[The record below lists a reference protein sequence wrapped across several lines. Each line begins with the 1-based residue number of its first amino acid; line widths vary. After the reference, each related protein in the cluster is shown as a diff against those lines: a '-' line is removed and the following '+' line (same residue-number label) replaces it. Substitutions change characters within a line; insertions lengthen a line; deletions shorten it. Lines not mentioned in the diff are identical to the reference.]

1 MAAGNVTTG
10 THGGKQM
17 MLVKFAKSG
26 IGANNAEINA
36 AIQQCA
42 YDGNTIVATF
52 VDTNDVQC
60 IIEGAGIPATTS
72 NYGEGTTGVT
82 ATLEITFG

>member
-1 MAAGNVTTG
+1 MAAGNVATG

-17 MLVKFAKSG
+17 MLVKFAKNG
-26 IGANNAEINA
+26 ISADEINA

-42 YDGNTIVATF
+42 YDGNTIVATKT
-52 VDTNDVQC
+52 DTNDVQC

-72 NYGEGTTGVT
+72 DYGNGATGVT

>member
-1 MAAGNVTTG
+1 MAAGNVATG

-17 MLVKFAKSG
+17 MLVKFAKTPIS
-26 IGANNAEINA
+26 AEEINA

-42 YDGNTIVATF
+42 YNGNTIVATK

-60 IIEGAGIPATTS
+60 IIEGAGIPSTEVGS
-72 NYGEGTTGVT
+72 NYGEGNTGVT
-82 ATLEITFG
+82 SSVEITFG